1 MVSKCGGSSPRR
13 WLAMNEAFG
22 LQNGH
27 GMQAQICRGF
37 RGGLR
42 TTSRRGLLQ
51 LGSLGTLA
59 GALGGIPQGWSA
71 ELQGTASSPAGLTQ
85 ATGFGRAKSCILL
98 FMWGG
103 PSHLDTWDLKPDAPV
118 EVRGEFQSI
127 TTAVAGISVS
137 EHFPRLS
144 RHMEQLAVVRSL
156 SHDDPAHLSSVHH
169 LLTGRHAPQVKSDD
183 VPPSRKDSP
192 VIGSAV
198 HRLRPATGL
207 LPGSV
212 MLPWMV
218 NHPSAPG
225 GTAPGQHA
233 GWLGAAHDPFLLTG
247 DPNRPDWRVSG
258 LRAGEGLPAERMQR
272 RSDLLASVNG
282 TDGEGFSG
290 LQERALRMLT
300 DPEVEAAFDL
310 NRESP
315 ETRERYGRHIH
326 GQCVLLAR
334 RLIESGVRFVCVNWH
349 QDGANFWDTHG
360 NNFGRL
366 KNDLMPPSDRA
377 FAALLTDLAERG
389 MLDETLV
396 VWAGE
401 FGRKPQITPGNAGR
415 EHWPWCG
422 SAVLAGGGI
431 QGGQVYGRSDRLGG
445 YPVENPVSP
454 ADIAA
459 TMYHALGI
467 PADGEIVDRVG
478 RPQRLTEGLPL
489 LALF

>member
-1 MVSKCGGSSPRR
+1 MQTPICQDFRLALRR
-13 WLAMNEAFG
+13 
-22 LQNGH
+22 H
-27 GMQAQICRGF
+27 
-37 RGGLR
+37 
-42 TTSRRGLLQ
+42 SRRGLLQ
-51 LGSLGTLA
+51 WGSLAALGSVT
-59 GALGGIPQGWSA
+59 GGGGPSRA
-71 ELQGTASSPAGLTQ
+71 NELSPAGLTQ
-85 ATGFGRAKSCILL
+85 ASGFGRAKACILL

-103 PSHLDTWDLKPDAPV
+103 PSHIDTWDLKPEAPA
-118 EVRGEFQSI
+118 EVRGEFQPI
-127 TTAVAGISVS
+127 ATQVPGLLVS
-137 EHFPRLS
+137 EHFPRLA
-144 RHMEQLAVVRSL
+144 RHAEQLAVVRSVT
-156 SHDDPAHLSSVHH
+156 HDDPAHLSSVHH

-192 VIGSAV
+192 LIGSAV
-198 HRLRPATGL
+198 QRMRPTDGL

-218 NHPSAPG
+218 NHPGAPG

-233 GWLGAAHDPFLLTG
+233 GWLGAAHDPFVLTG

-258 LRAGEGLPAERMQR
+258 LRAGDGLPAERMQR
-272 RSDLLASVNG
+272 RGELLAAVNG
-282 TDGEGFSG
+282 PGAEGFPG
-290 LQERALRMLT
+290 LQERALQMLT
-300 DPEVEAAFDL
+300 DPRVEAAFDL

-360 NNFGRL
+360 NNFQRL

-377 FAALLTDLAERG
+377 FSALLTDLSDRG
-389 MLDETLV
+389 LLSETLV

-431 QGGQVYGRSDRLGG
+431 QGGQIYGRSDRQGG
-445 YPVENPVSP
+445 YPVENAVSP
-454 ADIAA
+454 ADLAA
-459 TMYHALGI
+459 TMYHALGL
-467 PADGEIVDRVG
+467 PADGEILDRMG

-489 LALF
+489 LPLF